1 MSSPDDPE
9 RMPVYLPRTP
19 LRDSAMPSPISLVP
33 LPPNQQL
40 VAPSKW
46 PVVGERA
53 PLAPAGPWTVS
64 CRRAVEREVTW
75 SLEELRGLPQ
85 VTRRLDIHCVTRWS
99 RLGVEFSGVP
109 LSTLLD
115 LCRPL
120 PSARFVS
127 FVAYSERS
135 HATSLPLSVV
145 RDADVLVAFEAD
157 GQPLSSEHGGPVRI
171 VTPGRYF
178 YKSLKWLARIELL
191 TDDRLGYWEA
201 NAGYH
206 NSADPWQEERFL
218 AADLDLQT
226 VRRLLASRDF
236 SGRDLRGLVATG
248 MELRGLKASGAKLR
262 DAHFEG
268 ADLRDSGFD
277 GANLSGAHL
286 QRADLRGATFCPDS
300 HGVAADLEG
309 ADFRGADLRGARF
322 LGASL
327 FGATFGPRDPRDS
340 TASPA
345 VIDETTV
352 IDRVALTSL
361 ESTPAQLIFLQ
372 SASLGSM
379 ADQVRR

>member
-1 MSSPDDPE
+1 MTA
-9 RMPVYLPRTP
+9 YLPRTP
-19 LRDSAMPSPISLVP
+19 FRDSAMPSPISLVP

-40 VAPSKW
+40 VAPGQW
-46 PVVGERA
+46 PVVGEWA
-53 PLAPAGPWTVS
+53 PLVPDGPWTVS
-64 CRRAVEREVTW
+64 GCGAVECEVTW

-85 VTRRLDIHCVTRWS
+85 AMRRIDVHCVTRWS

-127 FVAYSERS
+127 FVAHSQRG

-145 RDADVLVAFEAD
+145 READVLVAFEAD
-157 GQPLSSEHGGPVRI
+157 GQPLSPEHGGPVRI

-178 YKSLKWLARIELL
+178 YKSLKWLARIELRA
-191 TDDRLGYWEA
+191 DDRLGYWEA

-206 NSADPWQEERFL
+206 NAADPWQEQRFL

-248 MELRGLKASGAKLR
+248 MDLRGLKAIGAKLR

-268 ADLRDSGFD
+268 ADLRNSGFD

-286 QRADLRGATFCPDS
+286 ERADLRGATFCPDS
-300 HGVAADLEG
+300 NGVAADLEG

-327 FGATFGPRDPRDS
+327 FGATFGPSDPRDS
-340 TASPA
+340 TSSPA
-345 VIDETTV
+345 VIDATTV
-352 IDRVALTSL
+352 IDRLALTSL
-361 ESTPAQLIFLQ
+361 ESTPAQLVFLQ
-372 SASLGSM
+372 SATLWDV